1 MKRLT
6 KVIIIYFVVIGG
18 GGIVATTYH
27 NFLLENITIPGEVVI
42 GINLV
47 KMVDVD
53 KKKLFITMA
62 DVENYP
68 KILPNNILSVEIV
81 NQTQSFVKELYVKE
95 KVFESGVTVTLLV
108 KHSIVP
114 YDKHIIEIED
124 GDAKGTKITINFR
137 EVGSKTEVT
146 TEAEIRIHGILSP
159 FGLLARPNLESAIN
173 TVIDDFVDYAKNT
186 S

>member
-1 MKRLT
+1 MLG
-6 KVIIIYFVVIGG
+6 VGA
-18 GGIVATTYH
+18 IVATTYH
-27 NFLLENITIPGEVVI
+27 NYLLESVSIPGEVVI
-42 GINLV
+42 GIELV

-68 KILPNNILSVEIV
+68 KILPNNVLSVEIV
-81 NQTQSFVKELYVKE
+81 NKTNDHIVTELYVKE
-95 KVFESGVTVTLLV
+95 KVFESGVTVTFLV
-108 KHSIVP
+108 KHTIVP
-114 YDKHIIEIED
+114 YIKHIIEIED
-124 GDAKGTKITINFR
+124 GDAKGTKITVNFR

-159 FGLLARPNLESAIN
+159 FGLLARPNLESALN
-173 TVIDDFVDYAKNT
+173 AMIDNFVDYAKNT